1 MRIVF
6 APWLIVELLAM
17 GADTLAL
24 LGMAAHL
31 IGSRLS
37 PVIGRMLDRL
47 GVSRSL
53 AVEGGY
59 FAGAFL
65 FAAFAAWGAASGRFG
80 DGPLEAVLVFLAY
93 ILVMLT
99 DHFNTVHTVMMKQLS
114 LRPEDVM
121 GNLSLGLSVDHVLAV
136 TVSGGFGVI
145 WKVWGPQYVF
155 LLAVACSAVHLAVA
169 GYLEKSGI
177 LKKR

>member
-1 MRIVF
+1 
-6 APWLIVELLAM
+6 
-17 GADTLAL
+17 
-24 LGMAAHL
+24 MAAHL
-31 IGSRLS
+31 IGSRFS
-37 PVIGRMLDRL
+37 PVIGRMLDHL

-53 AVEGGY
+53 AIEGGY

-80 DGPLEAVLVFLAY
+80 DGPLGAVLVFLAY

-136 TVSGGFGVI
+136 TVSWRLRGDLEGMGATVCVLTGSPPAARCI
-145 WKVWGPQYVF
+145 WLWPDTWRGRG
-155 LLAVACSAVHLAVA
+155 S
-169 GYLEKSGI
+169 
-177 LKKR
+177 